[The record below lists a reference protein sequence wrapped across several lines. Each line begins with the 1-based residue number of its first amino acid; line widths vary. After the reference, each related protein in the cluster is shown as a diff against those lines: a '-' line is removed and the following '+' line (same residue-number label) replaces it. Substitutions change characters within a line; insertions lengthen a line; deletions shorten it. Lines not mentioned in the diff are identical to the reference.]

1 MTILDGSKK
10 DFLNQNYK
18 NAESVQLAGLTTA
31 EITARLTN
39 DVNGAIYHNS
49 TLNKLQVK
57 LNGSIETITST

>member
-10 DFLNQNYK
+10 DVLNQVYK
-18 NAESVQLAGLTTA
+18 NALSMQLVALTTA
-31 EITARLTN
+31 EITARAIN
-39 DVNGAIYHNS
+39 DSNGTIYHNT